1 MNLYSGSDEKG
12 EKFCTM
18 ASSPQDPPD
27 TPIQRGPAGF
37 LRRRWLWLAVALLF
51 ILVVAAGVDSLFIEP
66 FRIEVT
72 HFDIQA
78 PISAPLKIAQLSDL
92 HTHGMGRNERHLL
105 AILDAEKPDAIV
117 ITGDCLGNLAGNY
130 EWCKQLYEKLH
141 APLGVWFV
149 RGNWEHDHPLHRER
163 LFYHV
168 VGVNLLVNASAA
180 IRPDVWLVGLDD
192 PSSGTA
198 RLDAALAN
206 VPPDAY
212 KIAIFHSPGYFDRMG
227 GRVNL
232 CLTGHTHGGQVRLP
246 FLPPLWLPK
255 GCGRFVEGWYESRG
269 SKMYVNRGLG
279 MSNLPIRFLCRPEI
293 SFFTLHP

>member
-1 MNLYSGSDEKG
+1 M
-12 EKFCTM
+12 
-18 ASSPQDPPD
+18 QDPPN
-27 TPIQRGPAGF
+27 TPIQQEPAGF
-37 LRRRWLWLAVALLF
+37 LPRRWLWPTVALLF
-51 ILVVAAGVDSLFIEP
+51 ILVVAAGIDSLFIEP

-78 PISAPLKIAQLSDL
+78 PIFAPLKIAQLSDL
-92 HTHGMGRNERHLL
+92 HTHGMGRNERRLL
-105 AILDAEKPDAIV
+105 EILDAEKPDAIV
-117 ITGDCLGNLAGNY
+117 ITGDCLGNLAGDY
-130 EWCKQLYEKLH
+130 EWCKDLYEQLH

-149 RGNWEHDHPLHRER
+149 RGNWEKEHPLHRER
-163 LFYHV
+163 LFYHE

-180 IRPDVWLVGLDD
+180 IHPDVWLVGLDD
-192 PSSGTA
+192 PYSGRA
-198 RLDAALAN
+198 RLDAALAG

-212 KIAIFHSPGYFDRMG
+212 KIAIFHSPGYFDRIG
-227 GRVNL
+227 SRVNL

-255 GCGRFVEGWYESRG
+255 GCGRFVEGWYESQG

>member
-1 MNLYSGSDEKG
+1 
-12 EKFCTM
+12 M
-18 ASSPQDPPD
+18 ASATQDPAN
-27 TPIQRGPAGF
+27 TANRIRPAGF
-37 LRRRWLWLAVALLF
+37 LWRRRLGLAIALLF
-51 ILVVAAGVDSLFIEP
+51 ILAIAVGIDSFLIEP

-72 HFDIQA
+72 HFDLQA

-92 HTHGMGRNERHLL
+92 HTHGMGPNERRLL
-105 AILDAEKPDAIV
+105 EILDVEKPDAIV
-117 ITGDCLGNLAGNY
+117 ITGDCLGNLAGDY
-130 EWCKQLYEKLH
+130 EWCKELYEQIH

-149 RGNWEHDHPLHRER
+149 RGNWEHDRPLHRER
-163 LFYHV
+163 LFYHE

-180 IRPDVWLVGLDD
+180 IHPDVWLVGLDD
-192 PSSGTA
+192 PYSGTA
-198 RLDAALAN
+198 RLDAALAG
-206 VPPDAY
+206 VPPNAY
-212 KIAIFHSPGYFDRMG
+212 KIAIFHSPGYFDRIG
-227 GRVNL
+227 GRVSL

-255 GCGRFVEGWYESRG
+255 GCGRFVEGWYESQG